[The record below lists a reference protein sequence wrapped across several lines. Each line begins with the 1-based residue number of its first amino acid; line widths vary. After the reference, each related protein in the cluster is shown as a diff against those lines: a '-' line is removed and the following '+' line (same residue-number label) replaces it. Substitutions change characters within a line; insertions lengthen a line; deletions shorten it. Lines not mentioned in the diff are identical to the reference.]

1 MKTKVLFLLALTSF
15 ISLSSFAQ
23 RSVRIGYID
32 TEYILQNVPEYQD
45 ASTQLD
51 TKVQKWKSEIEQR
64 LSSIDQKKKQLI
76 NESVLLTSELLEERQ
91 EEISIEESEIL
102 DYQQKRF
109 GPNGDLMLQKKQL
122 MQPIQDQIF
131 TAVQEIAKN
140 KKYDFVFDKS
150 TDMTMLYS
158 ADRYDISEQVL
169 RSITRTSKRTQAQ
182 SRKEIKAAEA
192 EEIVPEVNK
201 DQEARAQALEDK
213 KASRAKTIED
223 KRAKQLADREAKK
236 KALEDKK
243 KKILEDRAK
252 AREAKLN
259 ARKTDSD
266 ATSKVKTEAAKTDET
281 IGEVTVKEVT
291 KKAEVKTEE
300 KKEATLSPAE
310 AKKKALEDKKKKIIA
325 DRKAKIEARNA
336 KKAGATTAT
345 ANGSTQTAAKKLSP
359 KEARKKALE
368 DKKKKII
375 ADRKAK
381 LEARKKTQDS
391 IKKAKN
397 NN

>member
-15 ISLSSFAQ
+15 ISLSSYAQ

-45 ASTQLD
+45 ATAQLD
-51 TKVQKWKSEIEQR
+51 TKVQKWKNDIEKR
-64 LSSIDQKKKQLI
+64 LGEIDQKKKQLT
-76 NESVLLTSELLEERQ
+76 NESILLTKELIEERQ

-109 GPNGDLMLQKKQL
+109 GPNGDLMIQKRQL

-131 TAVQEIAKN
+131 TAVQEIATN

-169 RSITRTSKRTQAQ
+169 RSITRTSNRTQAQ

-192 EEIVPEVNK
+192 EEIVPEINK
-201 DQEARAQALEDK
+201 GQEAREKALSDK
-213 KASRAKTIED
+213 KATRAKAIED

-252 AREAKLN
+252 AREEKLN
-259 ARKTDSD
+259 ARKND
-266 ATSKVKTEAAKTDET
+266 ADVAKDTKTEDTKTDEKT
-281 IGEVTVKEVT
+281 IGEVAAEAKTENKKEV
-291 KKAEVKTEE
+291 
-300 KKEATLSPAE
+300 TLSPAE

-325 DRKAKIEARNA
+325 DRKAKIDARNA
-336 KKAGATTAT
+336 KKAGKTETPVVE
-345 ANGSTQTAAKKLSP
+345 NDSTKTVAKKLSP
-359 KEARKKALE
+359 KEARKKTLE

-381 LEARKKTQDS
+381 IEARKKTQDS
-391 IKKAKN
+391 IKNLKKN
-397 NN
+397 N